1 MKRKQISALAA
12 AMFTGAGVLIAG
24 TAQADNFVDRGNPDN
39 ALSGQCIDGTNP
51 QCLATKSG
59 TYVAV
64 STNNVTMGT
73 NAKASASGIAIGDQ
87 SNAASKGGTSNGGA
101 IAIGVGSQALANSA
115 TAIGTVAVAQGNTAL
130 AIGRQSAAVGDF
142 SMALGN
148 VADAHGTS
156 SIALGHSALAS
167 GDRSVAIGGANP
179 TTSDGVSA
187 GASYDAATQTRAGG
201 TQSVAIGAGA
211 QTNDNN
217 QVAIGSGSTG
227 ANNGGTTVFGGTAAP
242 VGGAVSFG
250 AIGKERQLKN
260 VAAGAADT
268 DAVNVQQLKNVNGT
282 LSTSIAT
289 VDARVTSVGNSLSTT
304 ISNVDQ
310 RVTNVGNSL
319 STSIVTA
326 TKNVVKYTDDSHA
339 AIALDGSNGTK
350 IGGVATGVADTDAVN
365 VGQLKG
371 TVAPLQTSIST
382 AASNITNLQTSV
394 TGINTSLST
403 ATTNIT
409 NLQAADARNVKYD
422 GQSGFDSVTFAG
434 TDGTTLHNV
443 AAGVANT
450 DAVNVGQLN
459 GGLSSLSTSVTN
471 NLSTTL
477 GNLSTSVTNQIGNAT
492 KNAVQYDDDAHSG
505 VTLGG
510 KGAQSPVGMHNVAD
524 GVVASDAV
532 NVGQLGKA
540 TDTLNQSITTV
551 SNNVTTL
558 GNQVTTNTGNIAAL
572 QQDALQWNANLGTYD
587 ASHGGNGPQRIGNV
601 AAGVANTDAVN
612 VGQLTGTVAP
622 LQTSISTAAS
632 NITNLQTSVTG
643 INTSL
648 STATTNISDLQAA
661 DARNV
666 KYDGKSGFDSVT
678 FAGTNGTT
686 LHNVAAGVANTDAV
700 NVGQLNGG
708 LSSLSTSVTNN
719 LSTTLGNLSTSV
731 TNQIGNA
738 TKNAVQYDDDAH
750 SGVTLGGKG
759 AQSPVGMH
767 NVADGVAASDAV
779 NVGQL
784 GKATDTLNQS
794 ITNVGNQVTTNTGN
808 IAALQQDALQW
819 NANLGTYDASHG
831 GNGPQRIGNVAA
843 GVANTDAVN
852 VGQLTGTVAP
862 LQSSISTAASN
873 ITNLQ
878 TSVTGINTS
887 LSTATTNISNLQ
899 AADARNVKYDGQS
912 GFDSVTFAGTNGTT
926 LHNVAAGVANTDA
939 VNVGQLNGGLS
950 SLSTSVTNNI
960 STTLGNLS
968 TSVNNQ
974 IGNATK
980 NAVQYD
986 DDAHSGV
993 TLGGKGAQSPVGV
1006 HNVADGLVAS
1016 DAVNVGQLG
1025 KATDTLNQSITTV
1038 SNNVTTLGNQ
1048 VTTNTGNIAAL
1059 QQDALQWNANLGT
1072 YDASHGGNG
1081 PQRIG
1086 NVAAG
1091 VANTDAVNV
1100 GQLTGSIA
1108 PLQSSISTAA
1118 SNITNLQSNVT
1129 GINASLSTATTNI
1142 TNLQAADTRNVKY
1155 DGKSGFD
1162 SVTFAGTNGTT
1173 LHNVAAGVANTD
1185 AVNVGQLNGGLSSLS
1200 TSVTNNIST
1209 TLGNLSTSINNQIGN
1224 ATKNAVQYDDDAHSG
1239 VTLGGK
1245 GAQSPVGVHNVAD
1258 GLVASD
1264 AVNVGQLGKATDTLN
1279 QSITTVSNNVTT
1291 LGNQVT
1297 TNTGNIAALQ
1307 QDALQWNANLG
1318 TYDASHGGNGPQRI
1332 GNVAAGK
1339 NGTDAVN
1346 VDQLNA
1352 AIQDGTSQLDALAVK
1367 YDDAS
1372 KKQVSLGAGNGG
1384 SPVRL
1389 TNVAEGNVAA
1399 GSTDAVNGAQL
1410 RRATDGTAAALG
1422 GGAKANPDGTIS
1434 APTYKVGDGSFNNV
1448 GDALTNLDTRVG
1460 SNTTTLENHE
1470 TRIGNAE
1477 TNIAGNTAAI
1487 AGLQQDALQ
1496 FDPKAGAYN
1505 AARGGAPT
1513 KLTNV
1518 ADGNIAAGSTDA
1530 VNGGQLSGVKSS
1542 LEQQITQVS
1551 NQAGE
1556 AVKNVVKYDVDAN
1569 GNRMN
1574 SVSLIGGDTKAA
1586 VVLKNVAAGTDD
1598 TDAVNVK
1605 QLKSVQSNLNQLGAL
1620 AVQYDDS
1627 SKSSITLGGAGGT
1640 RITNVQAGTLSSTS
1654 TDAVNGSQLYATN
1667 QQVAKNTTDIT
1678 NLQGNVTNIAN
1689 GKAGLVQQQ
1698 DPNGAITVGKDSGGT
1713 SVNFSGTAGDRVLTG
1728 VAAGVKDN
1736 DAVNMG
1742 QFNNALKNAAAND
1755 QIRAAATD
1763 ANTTWIARADA
1774 GSIGS
1779 TATATG
1785 KNAVAVGQGSVAD
1798 RDNSFSVG
1806 AKGSERQV
1814 TNVAAGTAPTDAVN
1828 VQQLNDN
1835 LSTATTQAKGYT
1847 DQRIGQVYNSFNDLK
1862 KDMYGGVA
1870 SAMAVAGLPQPTGA
1884 GRSMV
1889 SAATSN
1895 YHGQQGFAAGYSYV
1909 TESNRW
1915 VVKASVTGNARS
1927 DFGAVVGAGYQ
1938 F

>member
-12 AMFTGAGVLIAG
+12 AMFTGAGVLISGA
-24 TAQADNFVDRGNPDN
+24 AHADNFVDRGNPDN

-51 QCLATKSG
+51 LCVATKSG
-59 TYVAV
+59 SYVAV
-64 STNNVTMGT
+64 STANVKMGT
-73 NAKASASGIAIGDQ
+73 NAKAGTSGIAIGDQ
-87 SNAASKGGTSNGGA
+87 SNASSNGGTSSGGA
-101 IAIGVGSQALANSA
+101 IAVGVGAQALANSA

-179 TTSDGVSA
+179 TSSDGVSA

-217 QVAIGSGSTG
+217 QVAIGSGSVG
-227 ANNGGTTVFGGTAAP
+227 ANNGGTPVFGGTAAP

-250 AIGKERQLKN
+250 AIGNERQLKN

-339 AIALDGSNGTK
+339 AIALDGANGTT
-350 IGGVATGVADTDAVN
+350 INGVAAGVADTDAVN

-371 TVAPLQTSIST
+371 SVAPLQTSIST
-382 AASNITNLQTSV
+382 ATSNI
-394 TGINTSLST
+394 
-403 ATTNIT
+403 A
-409 NLQAADARNVKYD
+409 NLQA
-422 GQSGFDSVTFAG
+422 
-434 TDGTTLHNV
+434 
-443 AAGVANT
+443 
-450 DAVNVGQLN
+450 
-459 GGLSSLSTSVTN
+459 
-471 NLSTTL
+471 
-477 GNLSTSVTNQIGNAT
+477 
-492 KNAVQYDDDAHSG
+492 
-505 VTLGG
+505 
-510 KGAQSPVGMHNVAD
+510 
-524 GVVASDAV
+524 
-532 NVGQLGKA
+532 
-540 TDTLNQSITTV
+540 
-551 SNNVTTL
+551 
-558 GNQVTTNTGNIAAL
+558 
-572 QQDALQWNANLGTYD
+572 
-587 ASHGGNGPQRIGNV
+587 
-601 AAGVANTDAVN
+601 
-612 VGQLTGTVAP
+612 
-622 LQTSISTAAS
+622 
-632 NITNLQTSVTG
+632 
-643 INTSL
+643 
-648 STATTNISDLQAA
+648 
-661 DARNV
+661 
-666 KYDGKSGFDSVT
+666 
-678 FAGTNGTT
+678 
-686 LHNVAAGVANTDAV
+686 
-700 NVGQLNGG
+700 
-708 LSSLSTSVTNN
+708 
-719 LSTTLGNLSTSV
+719 
-731 TNQIGNA
+731 
-738 TKNAVQYDDDAH
+738 
-750 SGVTLGGKG
+750 
-759 AQSPVGMH
+759 
-767 NVADGVAASDAV
+767 
-779 NVGQL
+779 
-784 GKATDTLNQS
+784 
-794 ITNVGNQVTTNTGN
+794 
-808 IAALQQDALQW
+808 
-819 NANLGTYDASHG
+819 
-831 GNGPQRIGNVAA
+831 
-843 GVANTDAVN
+843 
-852 VGQLTGTVAP
+852 
-862 LQSSISTAASN
+862 
-873 ITNLQ
+873 
-878 TSVTGINTS
+878 SVTGINTS

-968 TSVNNQ
+968 TSITNQ

-986 DDAHSGV
+986 DDAHGGV
-993 TLGGKGAQSPVGV
+993 TLGGKGAQSPVAL
-1006 HNVADGLVAS
+1006 HNVADGIAAG

-1025 KATDTLNQSITTV
+1025 KATDTLNQSITNV
-1038 SNNVTTLGNQ
+1038 GNSVTTLGNQ

-1059 QQDALQWNANLGT
+1059 QQDALLWNTNLG
-1072 YDASHGGNG
+1072 A
-1081 PQRIG
+1081 
-1086 NVAAG
+1086 
-1091 VANTDAVNV
+1091 
-1100 GQLTGSIA
+1100 
-1108 PLQSSISTAA
+1108 
-1118 SNITNLQSNVT
+1118 
-1129 GINASLSTATTNI
+1129 
-1142 TNLQAADTRNVKY
+1142 
-1155 DGKSGFD
+1155 
-1162 SVTFAGTNGTT
+1162 
-1173 LHNVAAGVANTD
+1173 
-1185 AVNVGQLNGGLSSLS
+1185 
-1200 TSVTNNIST
+1200 
-1209 TLGNLSTSINNQIGN
+1209 
-1224 ATKNAVQYDDDAHSG
+1224 
-1239 VTLGGK
+1239 
-1245 GAQSPVGVHNVAD
+1245 
-1258 GLVASD
+1258 
-1264 AVNVGQLGKATDTLN
+1264 
-1279 QSITTVSNNVTT
+1279 
-1291 LGNQVT
+1291 
-1297 TNTGNIAALQ
+1297 
-1307 QDALQWNANLG
+1307 
-1318 TYDASHGGNGPQRI
+1318 YDASHGGNGPQRI

-1389 TNVAEGNVAA
+1389 TNIAAGNVAA

-1422 GGAKANPDGTIS
+1422 GGATANPDGSIS
-1434 APTYKVGDGSFNNV
+1434 APAYKVGGGSFNNV
-1448 GDALTNLDTRVG
+1448 GDALTNLDGRVG

-1556 AVKNVVKYDVDAN
+1556 AVKNVVKYDVDTN
-1569 GNRMN
+1569 GNRLN
-1574 SVSLIGGDTKAA
+1574 SVSLIGGDTNAA

-1605 QLKSVQSNLNQLGAL
+1605 QLKGVQSSLNQLGAL

-1640 RITNVQAGTLSSTS
+1640 RITNVQAGTLSATS

-1698 DPNGAITVGKDSGGT
+1698 DPNGAITVGKDTGGT
-1713 SVNFSGTAGDRVLTG
+1713 SVNFSGTSGDRVLTG

-1742 QFNNALKNAAAND
+1742 QFNNALKNVAAND

-1774 GSIGS
+1774 GAIGS

-1835 LSTATTQAKGYT
+1835 LSAASNQAKGYT

-1915 VVKASVTGNARS
+1915 VVKASVTGNTRS

>member
-1 MKRKQISALAA
+1 MKRKQISAFAA
-12 AMFTGAGVLIAG
+12 AMFTGAGVLISGA
-24 TAQADNFVDRGNPDN
+24 AHADNFVDRGNPDN
-39 ALSGQCIDGTNP
+39 ALNGQCIDGTNP
-51 QCLATKSG
+51 LCVATKSG
-59 TYVAV
+59 SYVAV
-64 STNNVTMGT
+64 STTNVKMGT
-73 NAKASASGIAIGDQ
+73 NAKAGTSGIAIGDQ
-87 SNAASKGGTSNGGA
+87 SNASSNGGTSSGGA

-179 TTSDGVSA
+179 TSSDGVSA

-217 QVAIGSGSTG
+217 QVAIGSGSVG
-227 ANNGGTTVFGGTAAP
+227 ANNGGTPVFGGTAAP

-250 AIGKERQLKN
+250 SIGNERQLKN

-289 VDARVTSVGNSLSTT
+289 VDARVTSVGDSLSTT

-310 RVTNVGNSL
+310 RVTSVGNSL

-339 AIALDGSNGTK
+339 AIALDGANGTT
-350 IGGVATGVADTDAVN
+350 INGVAAGVADTDAVN

-371 TVAPLQTSIST
+371 SVAPLQTSIST
-382 AASNITNLQTSV
+382 ASSNITNLQTSV
-394 TGINTSLST
+394 TGIN
-403 ATTNIT
+403 A
-409 NLQAADARNVKYD
+409 
-422 GQSGFDSVTFAG
+422 
-434 TDGTTLHNV
+434 
-443 AAGVANT
+443 
-450 DAVNVGQLN
+450 
-459 GGLSSLSTSVTN
+459 
-471 NLSTTL
+471 
-477 GNLSTSVTNQIGNAT
+477 
-492 KNAVQYDDDAHSG
+492 
-505 VTLGG
+505 
-510 KGAQSPVGMHNVAD
+510 
-524 GVVASDAV
+524 
-532 NVGQLGKA
+532 
-540 TDTLNQSITTV
+540 
-551 SNNVTTL
+551 
-558 GNQVTTNTGNIAAL
+558 
-572 QQDALQWNANLGTYD
+572 
-587 ASHGGNGPQRIGNV
+587 
-601 AAGVANTDAVN
+601 
-612 VGQLTGTVAP
+612 
-622 LQTSISTAAS
+622 
-632 NITNLQTSVTG
+632 
-643 INTSL
+643 
-648 STATTNISDLQAA
+648 
-661 DARNV
+661 
-666 KYDGKSGFDSVT
+666 
-678 FAGTNGTT
+678 
-686 LHNVAAGVANTDAV
+686 
-700 NVGQLNGG
+700 
-708 LSSLSTSVTNN
+708 
-719 LSTTLGNLSTSV
+719 
-731 TNQIGNA
+731 
-738 TKNAVQYDDDAH
+738 
-750 SGVTLGGKG
+750 
-759 AQSPVGMH
+759 
-767 NVADGVAASDAV
+767 
-779 NVGQL
+779 
-784 GKATDTLNQS
+784 
-794 ITNVGNQVTTNTGN
+794 
-808 IAALQQDALQW
+808 
-819 NANLGTYDASHG
+819 
-831 GNGPQRIGNVAA
+831 
-843 GVANTDAVN
+843 
-852 VGQLTGTVAP
+852 
-862 LQSSISTAASN
+862 
-873 ITNLQ
+873 
-878 TSVTGINTS
+878 S

-968 TSVNNQ
+968 TSITNQ

-993 TLGGKGAQSPVGV
+993 TLGGKGAQSPVAL
-1006 HNVADGLVAS
+1006 HNVADGVAAG

-1025 KATDTLNQSITTV
+1025 KATDTLNQSITNV
-1038 SNNVTTLGNQ
+1038 GNSVTTLGNQ

-1059 QQDALQWNANLGT
+1059 QQDALQWNAT
-1072 YDASHGGNG
+1072 
-1081 PQRIG
+1081 
-1086 NVAAG
+1086 
-1091 VANTDAVNV
+1091 
-1100 GQLTGSIA
+1100 
-1108 PLQSSISTAA
+1108 
-1118 SNITNLQSNVT
+1118 
-1129 GINASLSTATTNI
+1129 
-1142 TNLQAADTRNVKY
+1142 
-1155 DGKSGFD
+1155 
-1162 SVTFAGTNGTT
+1162 
-1173 LHNVAAGVANTD
+1173 
-1185 AVNVGQLNGGLSSLS
+1185 
-1200 TSVTNNIST
+1200 
-1209 TLGNLSTSINNQIGN
+1209 
-1224 ATKNAVQYDDDAHSG
+1224 
-1239 VTLGGK
+1239 
-1245 GAQSPVGVHNVAD
+1245 
-1258 GLVASD
+1258 
-1264 AVNVGQLGKATDTLN
+1264 
-1279 QSITTVSNNVTT
+1279 
-1291 LGNQVT
+1291 
-1297 TNTGNIAALQ
+1297 
-1307 QDALQWNANLG
+1307 LG

-1372 KKQVSLGAGNGG
+1372 KKQVSLGVGNGG
-1384 SPVRL
+1384 SPVHL

-1410 RRATDGTAAALG
+1410 RRSTDGTAAALG
-1422 GGAKANPDGTIS
+1422 GGAAANPDGSIS
-1434 APTYKVGDGSFNNV
+1434 APAYKVGGGSFNNV
-1448 GDALTNLDTRVG
+1448 GDVLTNLDGRVG

-1556 AVKNVVKYDVDAN
+1556 AVKNVVKYDVDTN
-1569 GNRMN
+1569 GNRLN
-1574 SVSLIGGDTKAA
+1574 SVSLIGGDTNAA

-1605 QLKSVQSNLNQLGAL
+1605 QLKGVQSSLNQLGAL

-1640 RITNVQAGTLSSTS
+1640 RITNVQAGTLSATS
-1654 TDAVNGSQLYATN
+1654 TDAVNGSQLNATN

-1678 NLQGNVTNIAN
+1678 NLQGNVTSIAN

-1698 DPNGAITVGKDSGGT
+1698 DPNGAITVGKDTGGT
-1713 SVNFSGTAGDRVLTG
+1713 SVNFSGTSGDRVLTG
-1728 VAAGVKDN
+1728 VAAGVNNN

-1742 QFNNALKNAAAND
+1742 QFNNALKNVAAND
-1755 QIRAAATD
+1755 QIRAAVAD
-1763 ANTTWIARADA
+1763 ANTSWIARADA

-1835 LSTATTQAKGYT
+1835 LSAASNQAKGYT
-1847 DQRIGQVYNSFNDLK
+1847 DQRIGQVYNSLNDLK

>member
-24 TAQADNFVDRGNPDN
+24 AAHADNFVDRGNPDN

-51 QCLATKSG
+51 LCVATKSG
-59 TYVAV
+59 SYVAV
-64 STNNVTMGT
+64 STANVKMGT
-73 NAKASASGIAIGDQ
+73 NAKAGTSGIAIGDQ
-87 SNAASKGGTSNGGA
+87 SNASSNGGTSSGGA
-101 IAIGVGSQALANSA
+101 IAVGVGAQALANSA

-179 TTSDGVSA
+179 TSSDGVSA

-217 QVAIGSGSTG
+217 QVAIGSGSVG
-227 ANNGGTTVFGGTAAP
+227 ANNGGTPVFGGTAAP

-250 AIGKERQLKN
+250 AIGNERQLKN

-339 AIALDGSNGTK
+339 AIALDGANGTT
-350 IGGVATGVADTDAVN
+350 INGVAAGVADTDAVN

-371 TVAPLQTSIST
+371 SVAPLQTSIST
-382 AASNITNLQTSV
+382 AASNI
-394 TGINTSLST
+394 
-403 ATTNIT
+403 A
-409 NLQAADARNVKYD
+409 
-422 GQSGFDSVTFAG
+422 
-434 TDGTTLHNV
+434 
-443 AAGVANT
+443 
-450 DAVNVGQLN
+450 
-459 GGLSSLSTSVTN
+459 
-471 NLSTTL
+471 
-477 GNLSTSVTNQIGNAT
+477 
-492 KNAVQYDDDAHSG
+492 
-505 VTLGG
+505 
-510 KGAQSPVGMHNVAD
+510 
-524 GVVASDAV
+524 
-532 NVGQLGKA
+532 
-540 TDTLNQSITTV
+540 
-551 SNNVTTL
+551 
-558 GNQVTTNTGNIAAL
+558 
-572 QQDALQWNANLGTYD
+572 
-587 ASHGGNGPQRIGNV
+587 
-601 AAGVANTDAVN
+601 
-612 VGQLTGTVAP
+612 
-622 LQTSISTAAS
+622 
-632 NITNLQTSVTG
+632 
-643 INTSL
+643 
-648 STATTNISDLQAA
+648 
-661 DARNV
+661 
-666 KYDGKSGFDSVT
+666 
-678 FAGTNGTT
+678 
-686 LHNVAAGVANTDAV
+686 
-700 NVGQLNGG
+700 
-708 LSSLSTSVTNN
+708 
-719 LSTTLGNLSTSV
+719 
-731 TNQIGNA
+731 
-738 TKNAVQYDDDAH
+738 
-750 SGVTLGGKG
+750 
-759 AQSPVGMH
+759 
-767 NVADGVAASDAV
+767 
-779 NVGQL
+779 
-784 GKATDTLNQS
+784 
-794 ITNVGNQVTTNTGN
+794 
-808 IAALQQDALQW
+808 
-819 NANLGTYDASHG
+819 
-831 GNGPQRIGNVAA
+831 
-843 GVANTDAVN
+843 
-852 VGQLTGTVAP
+852 
-862 LQSSISTAASN
+862 
-873 ITNLQ
+873 NLQ

-950 SLSTSVTNNI
+950 SLSTSVTNNL

-968 TSVNNQ
+968 TSITNQ

-986 DDAHSGV
+986 DDAHGGV
-993 TLGGKGAQSPVGV
+993 TLGGKGAQSPVGL
-1006 HNVADGLVAS
+1006 HNVADGIAAS

-1025 KATDTLNQSITTV
+1025 KATDTLNQSITNV
-1038 SNNVTTLGNQ
+1038 GNSVTTLGNQ

-1059 QQDALQWNANLGT
+1059 QQDALLWNTNLGA

-1081 PQRIG
+1081 
-1086 NVAAG
+1086 
-1091 VANTDAVNV
+1091 T
-1100 GQLTGSIA
+1100 
-1108 PLQSSISTAA
+1108 
-1118 SNITNLQSNVT
+1118 
-1129 GINASLSTATTNI
+1129 
-1142 TNLQAADTRNVKY
+1142 
-1155 DGKSGFD
+1155 
-1162 SVTFAGTNGTT
+1162 
-1173 LHNVAAGVANTD
+1173 
-1185 AVNVGQLNGGLSSLS
+1185 
-1200 TSVTNNIST
+1200 
-1209 TLGNLSTSINNQIGN
+1209 
-1224 ATKNAVQYDDDAHSG
+1224 
-1239 VTLGGK
+1239 
-1245 GAQSPVGVHNVAD
+1245 
-1258 GLVASD
+1258 
-1264 AVNVGQLGKATDTLN
+1264 
-1279 QSITTVSNNVTT
+1279 
-1291 LGNQVT
+1291 
-1297 TNTGNIAALQ
+1297 
-1307 QDALQWNANLG
+1307 
-1318 TYDASHGGNGPQRI
+1318 QRI

-1389 TNVAEGNVAA
+1389 TNIAEGNVAA

-1410 RRATDGTAAALG
+1410 RRATDGTVAALG
-1422 GGAKANPDGTIS
+1422 GGATANPDGSIS
-1434 APTYKVGDGSFNNV
+1434 APAYKVGGGSFNNV
-1448 GDALTNLDTRVG
+1448 GDALTNLDGRVG

-1556 AVKNVVKYDVDAN
+1556 AVKNVVKYDVDPN
-1569 GNRMN
+1569 GNRLN
-1574 SVSLIGGDTKAA
+1574 SVSLIGGDTNAA

-1605 QLKSVQSNLNQLGAL
+1605 QLKGVQSSLNQLGAL

-1627 SKSSITLGGAGGT
+1627 SKNSITLGGAGGT
-1640 RITNVQAGTLSSTS
+1640 RITNVQAGTLSATS

-1698 DPNGAITVGKDSGGT
+1698 DPNGAITVGKDTGGA
-1713 SVNFSGTAGDRVLTG
+1713 SVNFSGTSGDRVLTG
-1728 VAAGVKDN
+1728 VAAGVNNN

-1742 QFNNALKNAAAND
+1742 QFNNALKNVAAND

-1835 LSTATTQAKGYT
+1835 LSAASNQAKGYT

>member
-24 TAQADNFVDRGNPDN
+24 AAHADNFVDRGNPDN

-51 QCLATKSG
+51 LCVATRNGS
-59 TYVAV
+59 YAAV
-64 STNNVTMGT
+64 STTNVTMGT
-73 NAKASASGIAIGDQ
+73 NAKAGASGIAIGDQ
-87 SNAASKGGTSNGGA
+87 SNAGSKSGTSSGGS
-101 IAIGVGSQALANSA
+101 IAVGVGAQALANSA
-115 TAIGTVAVAQGNTAL
+115 TAIGTVAVAQGNTSL
-130 AIGRQSAAVGDF
+130 AVGRQSAAVGDF
-142 SMALGN
+142 SMAIGN

-179 TTSDGVSA
+179 TSSDGVSN
-187 GASYDAATQTRAGG
+187 GAAYDAATQTRAGG

-217 QVAIGSGSTG
+217 QVAIGSGSVG
-227 ANNGGTTVFGGTAAP
+227 ANNGGTPVFGGTAAP

-268 DAVNVQQLKNVNGT
+268 DAVNVQQLKNVNGA

-289 VDARVTSVGNSLSTT
+289 VDARVTSVGNSLSTS

-310 RVTNVGNSL
+310 RVTSVGNSL

-339 AIALDGSNGTK
+339 AIALDGSNGTT
-350 IGGVATGVADTDAVN
+350 INGVAAGVADTDAVN

-371 TVAPLQTSIST
+371 S
-382 AASNITNLQTSV
+382 
-394 TGINTSLST
+394 
-403 ATTNIT
+403 
-409 NLQAADARNVKYD
+409 
-422 GQSGFDSVTFAG
+422 
-434 TDGTTLHNV
+434 
-443 AAGVANT
+443 
-450 DAVNVGQLN
+450 
-459 GGLSSLSTSVTN
+459 
-471 NLSTTL
+471 
-477 GNLSTSVTNQIGNAT
+477 
-492 KNAVQYDDDAHSG
+492 
-505 VTLGG
+505 
-510 KGAQSPVGMHNVAD
+510 
-524 GVVASDAV
+524 
-532 NVGQLGKA
+532 
-540 TDTLNQSITTV
+540 
-551 SNNVTTL
+551 
-558 GNQVTTNTGNIAAL
+558 
-572 QQDALQWNANLGTYD
+572 
-587 ASHGGNGPQRIGNV
+587 
-601 AAGVANTDAVN
+601 
-612 VGQLTGTVAP
+612 
-622 LQTSISTAAS
+622 
-632 NITNLQTSVTG
+632 
-643 INTSL
+643 
-648 STATTNISDLQAA
+648 
-661 DARNV
+661 
-666 KYDGKSGFDSVT
+666 
-678 FAGTNGTT
+678 
-686 LHNVAAGVANTDAV
+686 
-700 NVGQLNGG
+700 
-708 LSSLSTSVTNN
+708 
-719 LSTTLGNLSTSV
+719 
-731 TNQIGNA
+731 
-738 TKNAVQYDDDAH
+738 
-750 SGVTLGGKG
+750 
-759 AQSPVGMH
+759 
-767 NVADGVAASDAV
+767 
-779 NVGQL
+779 
-784 GKATDTLNQS
+784 
-794 ITNVGNQVTTNTGN
+794 
-808 IAALQQDALQW
+808 
-819 NANLGTYDASHG
+819 
-831 GNGPQRIGNVAA
+831 
-843 GVANTDAVN
+843 
-852 VGQLTGTVAP
+852 VAP

-873 ITNLQ
+873 IANLQ

-950 SLSTSVTNNI
+950 SLSTSVTDNI
-960 STTLGNLS
+960 N
-968 TSVNNQ
+968 
-974 IGNATK
+974 
-980 NAVQYD
+980 
-986 DDAHSGV
+986 
-993 TLGGKGAQSPVGV
+993 
-1006 HNVADGLVAS
+1006 
-1016 DAVNVGQLG
+1016 
-1025 KATDTLNQSITTV
+1025 
-1038 SNNVTTLGNQ
+1038 
-1048 VTTNTGNIAAL
+1048 
-1059 QQDALQWNANLGT
+1059 
-1072 YDASHGGNG
+1072 
-1081 PQRIG
+1081 
-1086 NVAAG
+1086 
-1091 VANTDAVNV
+1091 
-1100 GQLTGSIA
+1100 
-1108 PLQSSISTAA
+1108 
-1118 SNITNLQSNVT
+1118 
-1129 GINASLSTATTNI
+1129 
-1142 TNLQAADTRNVKY
+1142 
-1155 DGKSGFD
+1155 
-1162 SVTFAGTNGTT
+1162 
-1173 LHNVAAGVANTD
+1173 
-1185 AVNVGQLNGGLSSLS
+1185 
-1200 TSVTNNIST
+1200 T

-1245 GAQSPVGVHNVAD
+1245 DAQSPVGLHNVAD
-1258 GLVASD
+1258 GVAASD

-1279 QSITTVSNNVTT
+1279 QSITNVGNSVTT

-1307 QDALQWNANLG
+1307 QDALLWNGTLG
-1318 TYDASHGGNGPQRI
+1318 AYDASHGGNGPQRI

-1352 AIQDGTSQLDALAVK
+1352 AVQNGTSQLDALAVK
-1367 YDDAS
+1367 YDDAN

-1384 SPVRL
+1384 SPVHL
-1389 TNVAEGNVAA
+1389 TNVAEGSVAA

-1410 RRATDGTAAALG
+1410 RRAIDGTAAALG
-1422 GGAKANPDGTIS
+1422 GGATANPDGSIN
-1434 APTYKVGDGSFNNV
+1434 APAYKVGGGSFNNV
-1448 GDALTNLDTRVG
+1448 GDALTNLDGRVG
-1460 SNTTTLENHE
+1460 SNTATLENHE

-1487 AGLQQDALQ
+1487 AGLKQDALQ
-1496 FDPKAGAYN
+1496 FDTTLGAYN
-1505 AARGGAPT
+1505 AARGGAST

-1518 ADGNIAAGSTDA
+1518 ADGNVAAGSTDA

-1569 GNRMN
+1569 GNRLN
-1574 SVSLIGGDTKAA
+1574 SVSLIGGDTNAA

-1605 QLKSVQSNLNQLGAL
+1605 QLKGVQSSLNQLGAL
-1620 AVQYDDS
+1620 AVQYDDG
-1627 SKSSITLGGAGGT
+1627 SKSTITLGGAGGT
-1640 RITNVQAGTLSSTS
+1640 RITNVQAGALSATS

-1678 NLQGNVTNIAN
+1678 NLQGNVTDIAN
-1689 GKAGLVQQQ
+1689 GKTGLVQQQ
-1698 DPNGAITVGKDSGGT
+1698 DPNAAITVGKDSGGT

-1742 QFNNALKNAAAND
+1742 QFNSALKNVAAND

-1774 GSIGS
+1774 GAIGS

-1835 LSTATTQAKGYT
+1835 LSAATNQANGYT

-1895 YHGQQGFAAGYSYV
+1895 FHGQQGFAAGYSYV

-1915 VVKASVTGNARS
+1915 VVKASVTGNTRS

>member
-24 TAQADNFVDRGNPDN
+24 AAHADNFVDRGNPDN
-39 ALSGQCIDGTNP
+39 ALNGQCIDGTNP
-51 QCLATKSG
+51 LCVSTKSG
-59 TYVAV
+59 SYVAV
-64 STNNVTMGT
+64 STANVKMGT
-73 NAKASASGIAIGDQ
+73 NAKAGTSGIAIGDQ
-87 SNAASKGGTSNGGA
+87 SNASSNGGTSSGGA

-179 TTSDGVSA
+179 TSSDGVSA
-187 GASYDAATQTRAGG
+187 GASYDAATQTRAAG

-217 QVAIGSGSTG
+217 QVAIGSGSVG
-227 ANNGGTTVFGGTAAP
+227 ANNGGTPVFGGTAAP

-250 AIGKERQLKN
+250 AIGSERQLKN

-350 IGGVATGVADTDAVN
+350 INGVAAGVADTDAVN

-403 ATTNIT
+403 ATTNI
-409 NLQAADARNVKYD
+409 
-422 GQSGFDSVTFAG
+422 
-434 TDGTTLHNV
+434 
-443 AAGVANT
+443 
-450 DAVNVGQLN
+450 
-459 GGLSSLSTSVTN
+459 
-471 NLSTTL
+471 
-477 GNLSTSVTNQIGNAT
+477 
-492 KNAVQYDDDAHSG
+492 
-505 VTLGG
+505 
-510 KGAQSPVGMHNVAD
+510 
-524 GVVASDAV
+524 
-532 NVGQLGKA
+532 
-540 TDTLNQSITTV
+540 
-551 SNNVTTL
+551 
-558 GNQVTTNTGNIAAL
+558 
-572 QQDALQWNANLGTYD
+572 
-587 ASHGGNGPQRIGNV
+587 
-601 AAGVANTDAVN
+601 
-612 VGQLTGTVAP
+612 
-622 LQTSISTAAS
+622 
-632 NITNLQTSVTG
+632 
-643 INTSL
+643 
-648 STATTNISDLQAA
+648 
-661 DARNV
+661 
-666 KYDGKSGFDSVT
+666 
-678 FAGTNGTT
+678 
-686 LHNVAAGVANTDAV
+686 
-700 NVGQLNGG
+700 
-708 LSSLSTSVTNN
+708 
-719 LSTTLGNLSTSV
+719 
-731 TNQIGNA
+731 
-738 TKNAVQYDDDAH
+738 
-750 SGVTLGGKG
+750 
-759 AQSPVGMH
+759 
-767 NVADGVAASDAV
+767 
-779 NVGQL
+779 
-784 GKATDTLNQS
+784 
-794 ITNVGNQVTTNTGN
+794 
-808 IAALQQDALQW
+808 
-819 NANLGTYDASHG
+819 
-831 GNGPQRIGNVAA
+831 
-843 GVANTDAVN
+843 
-852 VGQLTGTVAP
+852 
-862 LQSSISTAASN
+862 
-873 ITNLQ
+873 
-878 TSVTGINTS
+878 
-887 LSTATTNISNLQ
+887 SNLQ
-899 AADARNVKYDGQS
+899 AADARNVKYDGQT

-968 TSVNNQ
+968 TSITNQ

-993 TLGGKGAQSPVGV
+993 TLGGKGAQSPVAL
-1006 HNVADGLVAS
+1006 HNVADGVATG

-1025 KATDTLNQSITTV
+1025 KVTDTLNQSIT
-1038 SNNVTTLGNQ
+1038 NVGNQ

-1059 QQDALQWNANLGT
+1059 QQDALLWNTNLGA

-1118 SNITNLQSNVT
+1118 SNITNLQGNVT

-1142 TNLQAADTRNVKY
+1142 GNLQAADARNVKY
-1155 DGKSGFD
+1155 DGQSGFD

-1245 GAQSPVGVHNVAD
+1245 GAQSPVGLHNVAD
-1258 GLVASD
+1258 GIAASD
-1264 AVNVGQLGKATDTLN
+1264 AVNVGQFGKATDTLN

-1384 SPVRL
+1384 SPVRV

-1410 RRATDGTAAALG
+1410 RRAADGTAAALG
-1422 GGAKANPDGTIS
+1422 GGAVANPDGSIS
-1434 APTYKVGDGSFNNV
+1434 APAYKVGGGSFNNV
-1448 GDALTNLDTRVG
+1448 GDALTNLDGRVV

-1556 AVKNVVKYDVDAN
+1556 AVKNVVKYDVDSN
-1569 GNRMN
+1569 GNRLN
-1574 SVSLIGGDTKAA
+1574 SVSLIGGDTNAA

-1605 QLKSVQSNLNQLGAL
+1605 QLKGVQSSLNQLGAL

-1627 SKSSITLGGAGGT
+1627 SKSTITLGGAGGT
-1640 RITNVQAGTLSSTS
+1640 RITNVQAGTLSATS

-1728 VAAGVKDN
+1728 VAAGVNNN

-1742 QFNNALKNAAAND
+1742 QFNNALKNVAAND
-1755 QIRAAATD
+1755 QIRAAVTD
-1763 ANTTWIARADA
+1763 ANTSWIARADA

-1835 LSTATTQAKGYT
+1835 LSTASNQAKGYT

-1915 VVKASVTGNARS
+1915 VVKASVTGNTRS

>member
-1 MKRKQISALAA
+1 
-12 AMFTGAGVLIAG
+12 MFTGAGVLIAG
-24 TAQADNFVDRGNPDN
+24 AAHADNFVDRGNPDN
-39 ALSGQCIDGTNP
+39 ALNGQCIDGTNP
-51 QCLATKSG
+51 LCVSTKSG
-59 TYVAV
+59 SYVAV
-64 STNNVTMGT
+64 STANVTMGT
-73 NAKASASGIAIGDQ
+73 NARAGTSGIAIGDQ
-87 SNAASKGGTSNGGA
+87 SNASSKGGTSSGGA

-115 TAIGTVAVAQGNTAL
+115 TAIGTVAVAQGNTSL
-130 AIGRQSAAVGDF
+130 AVGRQSAAVGDF

-148 VADAHGTS
+148 VADARGTS

-179 TTSDGVSA
+179 TSSDGVSA

-217 QVAIGSGSTG
+217 QVAIGSGSVG
-227 ANNGGTTVFGGTAAP
+227 ANNGGTPVFGGTAAP

-250 AIGKERQLKN
+250 AIGAERQLKN

-282 LSTSIAT
+282 LSTSIAN

-310 RVTNVGNSL
+310 RVTSVGNSL

-339 AIALDGSNGTK
+339 AIALDGSNGTT
-350 IGGVATGVADTDAVN
+350 IGGVAAGVADTDAVN

-371 TVAPLQTSIST
+371 S
-382 AASNITNLQTSV
+382 
-394 TGINTSLST
+394 
-403 ATTNIT
+403 
-409 NLQAADARNVKYD
+409 
-422 GQSGFDSVTFAG
+422 
-434 TDGTTLHNV
+434 
-443 AAGVANT
+443 
-450 DAVNVGQLN
+450 
-459 GGLSSLSTSVTN
+459 
-471 NLSTTL
+471 
-477 GNLSTSVTNQIGNAT
+477 
-492 KNAVQYDDDAHSG
+492 
-505 VTLGG
+505 
-510 KGAQSPVGMHNVAD
+510 
-524 GVVASDAV
+524 
-532 NVGQLGKA
+532 
-540 TDTLNQSITTV
+540 
-551 SNNVTTL
+551 
-558 GNQVTTNTGNIAAL
+558 
-572 QQDALQWNANLGTYD
+572 
-587 ASHGGNGPQRIGNV
+587 
-601 AAGVANTDAVN
+601 
-612 VGQLTGTVAP
+612 VAP

-648 STATTNISDLQAA
+648 STATTNISNLQAA

-666 KYDGKSGFDSVT
+666 KYDGQSGFDSVT

-686 LHNVAAGVANTDAV
+686 LHNVAAGVADTDAA

-719 LSTTLGNLSTSV
+719 LSTTLGNLSTSI
-731 TNQIGNA
+731 TSQIGNA

-759 AQSPVGMH
+759 AQSPVGLH

-808 IAALQQDALQW
+808 IAALQQDALLW
-819 NANLGTYDASHG
+819 NTNLGAYDASHG

-843 GVANTDAVN
+843 GVADTDAVN
-852 VGQLTGTVAP
+852 VGQLNGSVAP

-878 TSVTGINTS
+878 SNVTGINAS

-960 STTLGNLS
+960 N
-968 TSVNNQ
+968 
-974 IGNATK
+974 
-980 NAVQYD
+980 
-986 DDAHSGV
+986 
-993 TLGGKGAQSPVGV
+993 
-1006 HNVADGLVAS
+1006 
-1016 DAVNVGQLG
+1016 
-1025 KATDTLNQSITTV
+1025 
-1038 SNNVTTLGNQ
+1038 
-1048 VTTNTGNIAAL
+1048 
-1059 QQDALQWNANLGT
+1059 
-1072 YDASHGGNG
+1072 
-1081 PQRIG
+1081 
-1086 NVAAG
+1086 
-1091 VANTDAVNV
+1091 
-1100 GQLTGSIA
+1100 
-1108 PLQSSISTAA
+1108 
-1118 SNITNLQSNVT
+1118 
-1129 GINASLSTATTNI
+1129 
-1142 TNLQAADTRNVKY
+1142 
-1155 DGKSGFD
+1155 
-1162 SVTFAGTNGTT
+1162 
-1173 LHNVAAGVANTD
+1173 
-1185 AVNVGQLNGGLSSLS
+1185 
-1200 TSVTNNIST
+1200 T

-1224 ATKNAVQYDDDAHSG
+1224 ATKNAVQYDDDTHSG

-1245 GAQSPVGVHNVAD
+1245 GAQSPVGLHNVAD
-1258 GLVASD
+1258 GTAASD
-1264 AVNVGQLGKATDTLN
+1264 AVNVGQLGKATDSLN
-1279 QSITTVSNNVTT
+1279 QSITNVSNNVTT

-1410 RRATDGTAAALG
+1410 RRATDGTAAVLG
-1422 GGAKANPDGTIS
+1422 GGATANPDGSIS
-1434 APTYKVGDGSFNNV
+1434 APDYKVGGGSFNNV
-1448 GDALTNLDTRVG
+1448 GDALTNLDGRVLN
-1460 SNTTTLENHE
+1460 NTTTLENHE

-1496 FDPKAGAYN
+1496 FDPTLGAYN

-1518 ADGNIAAGSTDA
+1518 ADGNVAAGSTDA

-1574 SVSLIGGDTKAA
+1574 SVSLIGGDANAA
-1586 VVLKNVAAGTDD
+1586 VVLKNVAAGTAD

-1605 QLKSVQSNLNQLGAL
+1605 QLKGVQSSLNQLGAL
-1620 AVQYDDS
+1620 AVQYDDA

-1640 RITNVQAGTLSSTS
+1640 RITNVQAGTLSATS

-1678 NLQGNVTNIAN
+1678 NLQGNVNNIAN

-1698 DPNGAITVGKDSGGT
+1698 DPNGAITVGKDTGGT
-1713 SVNFSGTAGDRVLTG
+1713 SVNFSGTSGDRVLTG

-1835 LSTATTQAKGYT
+1835 LSTATSQAKGYT

-1915 VVKASVTGNARS
+1915 VVKASVTGNTRS

>member
-24 TAQADNFVDRGNPDN
+24 AAHADNFVDRGNPDN

-51 QCLATKSG
+51 LCVSTKSG
-59 TYVAV
+59 SYVAV
-64 STNNVTMGT
+64 STANVTMGT
-73 NAKASASGIAIGDQ
+73 NAKAGTSGIAIGDQ
-87 SNAASKGGTSNGGA
+87 SNASSKGGTSSGGS
-101 IAIGVGSQALANSA
+101 IAVGVGAQALANSA
-115 TAIGTVAVAQGNTAL
+115 TAIGTVAVAQGNTSL

-142 SMALGN
+142 SMAVGN
-148 VADAHGTS
+148 VADARGIS

-179 TTSDGVSA
+179 TSSDGVSN
-187 GASYDAATQTRAGG
+187 GAAYDAATQTRAGG

-217 QVAIGSGSTG
+217 QVAIGSGSVG
-227 ANNGGTTVFGGTAAP
+227 ANNGGTPVFGGTAAP

-250 AIGKERQLKN
+250 AAGSERQLKN

-268 DAVNVQQLKNVNGT
+268 DAVNVQQLKNVNGA
-282 LSTSIAT
+282 LSTSIAN

-310 RVTNVGNSL
+310 RVTSVGNSL

-339 AIALDGSNGTK
+339 AIALDGSNGTT
-350 IGGVATGVADTDAVN
+350 IGGVAAGVADTDAVN

-371 TVAPLQTSIST
+371 SIAPLQTSVST

-394 TGINTSLST
+394 AGINTSLST
-403 ATTNIT
+403 AAT
-409 NLQAADARNVKYD
+409 
-422 GQSGFDSVTFAG
+422 
-434 TDGTTLHNV
+434 H
-443 AAGVANT
+443 
-450 DAVNVGQLN
+450 
-459 GGLSSLSTSVTN
+459 
-471 NLSTTL
+471 
-477 GNLSTSVTNQIGNAT
+477 IG
-492 KNAVQYDDDAHSG
+492 
-505 VTLGG
+505 
-510 KGAQSPVGMHNVAD
+510 
-524 GVVASDAV
+524 
-532 NVGQLGKA
+532 
-540 TDTLNQSITTV
+540 
-551 SNNVTTL
+551 
-558 GNQVTTNTGNIAAL
+558 
-572 QQDALQWNANLGTYD
+572 
-587 ASHGGNGPQRIGNV
+587 
-601 AAGVANTDAVN
+601 
-612 VGQLTGTVAP
+612 
-622 LQTSISTAAS
+622 
-632 NITNLQTSVTG
+632 
-643 INTSL
+643 
-648 STATTNISDLQAA
+648 
-661 DARNV
+661 
-666 KYDGKSGFDSVT
+666 
-678 FAGTNGTT
+678 
-686 LHNVAAGVANTDAV
+686 
-700 NVGQLNGG
+700 
-708 LSSLSTSVTNN
+708 
-719 LSTTLGNLSTSV
+719 
-731 TNQIGNA
+731 
-738 TKNAVQYDDDAH
+738 
-750 SGVTLGGKG
+750 
-759 AQSPVGMH
+759 
-767 NVADGVAASDAV
+767 
-779 NVGQL
+779 
-784 GKATDTLNQS
+784 
-794 ITNVGNQVTTNTGN
+794 
-808 IAALQQDALQW
+808 
-819 NANLGTYDASHG
+819 
-831 GNGPQRIGNVAA
+831 
-843 GVANTDAVN
+843 
-852 VGQLTGTVAP
+852 
-862 LQSSISTAASN
+862 
-873 ITNLQ
+873 
-878 TSVTGINTS
+878 
-887 LSTATTNISNLQ
+887 NLQ

-950 SLSTSVTNNI
+950 SLSTSVTNNL

-968 TSVNNQ
+968 TSIANQ

-986 DDAHSGV
+986 DDAHGGV
-993 TLGGKGAQSPVGV
+993 TLGGKGAQSPVGL
-1006 HNVADGLVAS
+1006 HNVADGMAAS

-1025 KATDTLNQSITTV
+1025 KATDTLNQSIT
-1038 SNNVTTLGNQ
+1038 
-1048 VTTNTGNIAAL
+1048 
-1059 QQDALQWNANLGT
+1059 
-1072 YDASHGGNG
+1072 
-1081 PQRIG
+1081 
-1086 NVAAG
+1086 
-1091 VANTDAVNV
+1091 NV
-1100 GQLTGSIA
+1100 G
-1108 PLQSSISTAA
+1108 
-1118 SNITNLQSNVT
+1118 
-1129 GINASLSTATTNI
+1129 
-1142 TNLQAADTRNVKY
+1142 
-1155 DGKSGFD
+1155 
-1162 SVTFAGTNGTT
+1162 
-1173 LHNVAAGVANTD
+1173 
-1185 AVNVGQLNGGLSSLS
+1185 
-1200 TSVTNNIST
+1200 
-1209 TLGNLSTSINNQIGN
+1209 
-1224 ATKNAVQYDDDAHSG
+1224 
-1239 VTLGGK
+1239 
-1245 GAQSPVGVHNVAD
+1245 
-1258 GLVASD
+1258 
-1264 AVNVGQLGKATDTLN
+1264 
-1279 QSITTVSNNVTT
+1279 NNVTT

-1422 GGAKANPDGTIS
+1422 GGATANPDGSIS
-1434 APTYKVGDGSFNNV
+1434 APAYKVGGGSFNNV
-1448 GDALTNLDTRVG
+1448 GDALTNLDGRVG

-1496 FDPKAGAYN
+1496 FDPKLGAYN

-1569 GNRMN
+1569 GNRLN
-1574 SVSLIGGDTKAA
+1574 SVSLIGGDTNAA
-1586 VVLKNVAAGTDD
+1586 VVLKNVAAGTAD

-1605 QLKSVQSNLNQLGAL
+1605 QLKGVQSSLNQLGAL

-1627 SKSSITLGGAGGT
+1627 SKHSITLGGAGGT
-1640 RITNVQAGTLSSTS
+1640 RITNVQAGTLGATS

-1698 DPNGAITVGKDSGGT
+1698 DPNGGVTVGKDTGGT

-1742 QFNNALKNAAAND
+1742 QFNTALKNAAAND
-1755 QIRAAATD
+1755 QIHAAATD

-1835 LSTATTQAKGYT
+1835 LSAASNQAKGYT
-1847 DQRIGQVYNSFNDLK
+1847 DQRIGQVYNAFNDLK

-1915 VVKASVTGNARS
+1915 VVKASVTGNTRS

>member
-24 TAQADNFVDRGNPDN
+24 AAHADNFVDRGNPDN
-39 ALSGQCIDGTNP
+39 ALNGQCIDGTNP
-51 QCLATKSG
+51 LCVSTKSG
-59 TYVAV
+59 SYVAV
-64 STNNVTMGT
+64 STANVTMGT
-73 NAKASASGIAIGDQ
+73 NARAGTSGIAIGDQ
-87 SNAASKGGTSNGGA
+87 SNASSKGGTSSGGA

-115 TAIGTVAVAQGNTAL
+115 TAIGTVAVAQGNTSL
-130 AIGRQSAAVGDF
+130 AVGRQSAAVGDF

-148 VADAHGTS
+148 VADARGTS

-179 TTSDGVSA
+179 TSSDGVSA

-217 QVAIGSGSTG
+217 QVAIGSGSVG
-227 ANNGGTTVFGGTAAP
+227 ANNGGTPVFGGTAAP

-250 AIGKERQLKN
+250 AIGAERQLKN

-282 LSTSIAT
+282 LSTSIAN

-310 RVTNVGNSL
+310 RVTSVGNSL

-339 AIALDGSNGTK
+339 AIALDGSNGTT
-350 IGGVATGVADTDAVN
+350 IGGVAAGVADTDAVN

-371 TVAPLQTSIST
+371 SVAPLQTSIST
-382 AASNITNLQTSV
+382 AASNITNLQSSV
-394 TGINTSLST
+394 TDINTSLST
-403 ATTNIT
+403 ATTNIG

-434 TDGTTLHNV
+434 TNGTTLHNV
-443 AAGVANT
+443 AAGVADT

-477 GNLSTSVTNQIGNAT
+477 GNLSTSITNQIGDAT

-510 KGAQSPVGMHNVAD
+510 KGAQSPVGLHNVAD
-524 GVVASDAV
+524 GA
-532 NVGQLGKA
+532 
-540 TDTLNQSITTV
+540 
-551 SNNVTTL
+551 
-558 GNQVTTNTGNIAAL
+558 
-572 QQDALQWNANLGTYD
+572 
-587 ASHGGNGPQRIGNV
+587 
-601 AAGVANTDAVN
+601 
-612 VGQLTGTVAP
+612 
-622 LQTSISTAAS
+622 
-632 NITNLQTSVTG
+632 
-643 INTSL
+643 
-648 STATTNISDLQAA
+648 
-661 DARNV
+661 
-666 KYDGKSGFDSVT
+666 
-678 FAGTNGTT
+678 
-686 LHNVAAGVANTDAV
+686 
-700 NVGQLNGG
+700 
-708 LSSLSTSVTNN
+708 
-719 LSTTLGNLSTSV
+719 
-731 TNQIGNA
+731 
-738 TKNAVQYDDDAH
+738 
-750 SGVTLGGKG
+750 
-759 AQSPVGMH
+759 
-767 NVADGVAASDAV
+767 AASDAV

-784 GKATDTLNQS
+784 GKATDSLNQS

-808 IAALQQDALQW
+808 IAALQQDALLW
-819 NANLGTYDASHG
+819 NANLGAYDASHG

-843 GVANTDAVN
+843 GVADTDAVN
-852 VGQLTGTVAP
+852 VGQLNGSVAP

-878 TSVTGINTS
+878 SNVTGINAS

-899 AADARNVKYDGQS
+899 AADTRNVKYDGQS

-960 STTLGNLS
+960 N
-968 TSVNNQ
+968 
-974 IGNATK
+974 
-980 NAVQYD
+980 
-986 DDAHSGV
+986 
-993 TLGGKGAQSPVGV
+993 
-1006 HNVADGLVAS
+1006 
-1016 DAVNVGQLG
+1016 
-1025 KATDTLNQSITTV
+1025 
-1038 SNNVTTLGNQ
+1038 
-1048 VTTNTGNIAAL
+1048 
-1059 QQDALQWNANLGT
+1059 
-1072 YDASHGGNG
+1072 
-1081 PQRIG
+1081 
-1086 NVAAG
+1086 
-1091 VANTDAVNV
+1091 
-1100 GQLTGSIA
+1100 
-1108 PLQSSISTAA
+1108 
-1118 SNITNLQSNVT
+1118 
-1129 GINASLSTATTNI
+1129 
-1142 TNLQAADTRNVKY
+1142 
-1155 DGKSGFD
+1155 
-1162 SVTFAGTNGTT
+1162 
-1173 LHNVAAGVANTD
+1173 
-1185 AVNVGQLNGGLSSLS
+1185 
-1200 TSVTNNIST
+1200 T

-1245 GAQSPVGVHNVAD
+1245 GAQSPVGLHNVAD
-1258 GLVASD
+1258 GTAASD

-1279 QSITTVSNNVTT
+1279 QSITNVSNNVTT

-1307 QDALQWNANLG
+1307 QDALLWNTNLG
-1318 TYDASHGGNGPQRI
+1318 AYDASHGGNGPQRI

-1410 RRATDGTAAALG
+1410 RRATDGAAAALG
-1422 GGAKANPDGTIS
+1422 GGATANPDGSIS
-1434 APTYKVGDGSFNNV
+1434 APDYKVGGGSFNNV
-1448 GDALTNLDTRVG
+1448 GDALTNLDGRVLN
-1460 SNTTTLENHE
+1460 NTTTLENHE
-1470 TRIGNAE
+1470 TRLGNAE

-1496 FDPKAGAYN
+1496 FDPTLGAYN

-1518 ADGNIAAGSTDA
+1518 ADGNVAAGSTDA

-1574 SVSLIGGDTKAA
+1574 SVSLIGGDANAA
-1586 VVLKNVAAGTDD
+1586 VVLKNVAAGTAD

-1605 QLKSVQSNLNQLGAL
+1605 QLKGVQSSLNQLGAL
-1620 AVQYDDS
+1620 AVQYDDA

-1640 RITNVQAGTLSSTS
+1640 RITNVQAGTLSATS

-1678 NLQGNVTNIAN
+1678 NLQGNVNNIAN

-1698 DPNGAITVGKDSGGT
+1698 DPNGAITVGKDTGGT
-1713 SVNFSGTAGDRVLTG
+1713 SVNFSGTSGDRVLTG

-1835 LSTATTQAKGYT
+1835 LSTATSQAKGYT

-1915 VVKASVTGNARS
+1915 VVKASLTGNTRS